1 MNDTAYR
8 EWRKTRYPGYWDY
21 RSPRTAQE
29 YLSNNVRRREAR
41 SRRLTVKVQRLL
53 APSLCFRMFLMW
65 VCVLALLL
73 GGARW

>member
-8 EWRKTRYPGYWDY
+8 ERRKTRYPGYWDY

-53 APSLCFRMFLMW
+53 ASSLCFLMW
-65 VCVLALLL
+65 ACVLAMLL

>member
-8 EWRKTRYPGYWDY
+8 ERRKTRYPGYWDY

-29 YLSNNVRRREAR
+29 YLDNNARRREAR

-53 APSLCFRMFLMW
+53 ASSMCFLLW
-65 VCVLALLL
+65 ACVLALLV
-73 GGARW
+73 